1 MRLVKPKRASSP
13 VLILAL
19 LAFWFFMAYRALE
32 RGDVAY
38 AAVLVVIGI
47 ALTLW
52 RFSKVRR

>member
-1 MRLVKPKRASSP
+1 MSP